1 MRGLVRKQFSGHIN
15 GCNIEKIILNRV
27 FVVALTLSLVVV
39 MPVAAD
45 SSGPRLAAYYDRFLA
60 LCGDRVFEWR
70 DSDAPVKRM
79 SGIKQV
85 GVGKNNSYA
94 LSKEGELFAWSNNPD
109 KSIVLIDQVNSFYTG
124 RSGLFAIREDGSLW
138 QFDTKSLFG
147 FGEDITAEPG
157 TIATNILTAS
167 IGDSANYYVTRDG
180 ELFVYGRAHRG
191 QYGDG
196 KLTSSEHYVQ
206 TASDVIQV
214 VSHTGHALIL
224 KRDGTVW
231 GTGGN
236 IYGPLGSHG
245 YGDKAIKWGLIADK
259 VDAIATGSSHS
270 LAIKRDRSLWIWG
283 RHEGLVPKQIMST
296 VSTVAAGNSSTIALS
311 KGTLWQWR
319 TGSRPEAIMECGN
332 P

>member
-1 MRGLVRKQFSGHIN
+1 
-15 GCNIEKIILNRV
+15 
-27 FVVALTLSLVVV
+27 

-60 LCGDRVFEWR
+60 LCGDSVFEWN

-79 SGIKQV
+79 SGIRQV
-85 GVGKNNSYA
+85 GVGKSNSYA
-94 LSKEGELFAWSNNPD
+94 LTEKGELLTWSDNPD
-109 KSIVLIDQVNSFYTG
+109 KSRVLTDQVSSFYTG
-124 RSGLFAIREDGSLW
+124 RSGLFAIREDSSLW

-147 FGEDITAEPG
+147 FGEDIAGEPRK
-157 TIATNILTAS
+157 IAANILTAS
-167 IGDSANYYVTRDG
+167 VGDSANYYVTRER

-224 KRDGTVW
+224 KQDGTVW

-245 YGDKAIKWGLIADK
+245 YGDKAIEWGLIVDK
-259 VDAIATGSSHS
+259 ADAIATGSSHS
-270 LAIKRDRSLWIWG
+270 LAIKRDGSLWIWG
-283 RHEGLVPKQIMST
+283 RHEGLDPKQIMNTASA
-296 VSTVAAGNSSTIALS
+296 VAAGNSSTIALS
-311 KGTLWQWR
+311 KETLWQWS
-319 TGSRPEAIMECGN
+319 TGSRPKAIMKCEN
-332 P
+332 L